1 MTEMD
6 ERFICLVSLA
16 ARDLS
21 GMIARLGHAAEKI
34 KKKNWRKTYGMG
46 KCDTC
51 KEGRIMTKETFI
63 EKVNLRLVSEG
74 SPVLDVSDL
83 DEDVFSVINTVY
95 TFHPAIDDISGED
108 QIADL
113 YVNYGISVIRNMLLR
128 AERMKKLEKQ
138 YKNIQSSLVTLQEE
152 MDFVREGNRIDL
164 F

>member
-34 KKKNWRKTYGMG
+34 EKKNWRKTYGMG

-83 DEDVFSVINTVY
+83 DEDIFSVINTVY

-113 YVNYGISVIRNMLLR
+113 YVNYGISVIRDMFIR
-128 AERMKKLEKQ
+128 AEIMKELEKKYADMESVFRGLPQ
-138 YKNIQSSLVTLQEE
+138 EMASIRRGDKLQ
-152 MDFVREGNRIDL
+152 L
-164 F
+164 P

>member
-6 ERFICLVSLA
+6 ERFIFLVSLA

-21 GMIARLGHAAEKI
+21 GMIFRLGHAAEKI
-34 KKKNWRKTYGMG
+34 KKEGQKGEKAMG

-51 KEGRIMTKETFI
+51 KEGRTMTKEEFI
-63 EKVNLRLVSEG
+63 EKVNERLVLEG
-74 SPVLDVSDL
+74 HPAFDASDL

-95 TFHPAIDDISGED
+95 TFHPAIDDVHGKD

-113 YVNYGISVIRNMLLR
+113 YVDYGISVIRDMLLR

-138 YKNIQSSLVTLQEE
+138 YENIRSSLADLQKE
-152 MDFVREGNRIDL
+152 MDSVREGNRIDL